1 MEIGDLLFS
10 WNVMATV
17 VLIHVM
23 IEHHTE
29 IHGVLLRSFQGKRMD
44 LVRKPDTKDRIM
56 GRDFVM
62 EQDLSKRLDPSHEKN
77 VLDFIQLMDRVQFL
91 PGILEIDRERQGRGD
106 PYRTG
111 ERYRRGDPYR
121 VGGVVNV
128 GHVPVGYG
136 GVYVGVGYGC

>member
-1 MEIGDLLFS
+1 
-10 WNVMATV
+10 
-17 VLIHVM
+17 
-23 IEHHTE
+23 
-29 IHGVLLRSFQGKRMD
+29 
-44 LVRKPDTKDRIM
+44 M